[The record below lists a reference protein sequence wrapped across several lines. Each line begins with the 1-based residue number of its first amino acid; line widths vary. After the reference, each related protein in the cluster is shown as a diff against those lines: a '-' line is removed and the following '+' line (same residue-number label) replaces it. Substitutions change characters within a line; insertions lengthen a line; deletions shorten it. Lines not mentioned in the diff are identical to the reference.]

1 MNPSAGPGDLL
12 WMFVAQMGIGGAAGV
27 LFGRAAGPAINR
39 IHISYEGMY
48 PILLMAAGALIYSAT
63 ASVGGSGFLAVYIA
77 GMMIGNDDIIHKKL
91 LLRFFDSLAWLA
103 QISMF
108 LVLGL
113 LVSPS
118 ELLIVLPAGLIL
130 SAVLMFVA
138 RPGAVFATLAF
149 DAMPVREKLFV
160 SWVGLRGAVPIIL
173 ATFPLLAEV
182 PHAGTLFALVS
193 FVVLTSALFQGWTI
207 PCVAR
212 LLRVDAPLERKLRLP
227 LDFAPATT
235 TETELLDIT
244 VPFASPVAGQQIV
257 DLGLP
262 SGTLV
267 VLISRDNQYVVP
279 AGGTVIEGGDTLV
292 MLVNKGCIDEVRDM
306 LTGARKG

>member
-1 MNPSAGPGDLL
+1 
-12 WMFVAQMGIGGAAGV
+12 
-27 LFGRAAGPAINR
+27 
-39 IHISYEGMY
+39 
-48 PILLMAAGALIYSAT
+48 
-63 ASVGGSGFLAVYIA
+63 
-77 GMMIGNDDIIHKKL
+77 
-91 LLRFFDSLAWLA
+91 
-103 QISMF
+103 MF

-130 SAVLMFVA
+130 SAVLMFLA

-149 DAMPVREKLFV
+149 DRMPAREKLFV

-173 ATFPLLAEV
+173 ATFPLLADV
-182 PHAGTLFALVS
+182 PQAGTLFALVS
-193 FVVLTSALFQGWTI
+193 VVVLTSALFQGWTI
-207 PCVAR
+207 PFVAR
-212 LLRVDAPLERKLRLP
+212 LLRVDAPPERRLRLP

-235 TETELLDIT
+235 TETELLDVM
-244 VPFASPVAGQQIV
+244 VPFTSPVAGRQIV

-262 SGTLV
+262 AGTLV

-292 MLVNKGCIDEVRDM
+292 LLVHKLHINAVRDI
-306 LTGARKG
+306 LTGKRDGPA